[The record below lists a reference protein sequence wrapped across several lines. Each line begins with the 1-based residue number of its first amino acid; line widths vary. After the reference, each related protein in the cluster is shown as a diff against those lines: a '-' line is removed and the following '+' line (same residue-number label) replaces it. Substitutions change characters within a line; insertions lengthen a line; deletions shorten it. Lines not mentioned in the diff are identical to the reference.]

1 MRELLSARQP
11 VSDDPHSRGQEGKGG
26 RGIQATEPTAESGRI
41 GDAIRIFEGR
51 CGTFERPVLQ
61 EISPQRMAA
70 CQQAVVGIR
79 QGENGKE
86 SEGQVAGS
94 TDPSANSDPVV
105 SFIMSLLA
113 SPAVPHNRIAQT
125 LRTKARDL
133 FLAGGSPIEMWVARI
148 SAKWDKDSRTA
159 WEALA
164 LNRLLSGSVFRRG
177 LPLPHEIRMKAIIRS
192 SSDFCGGSDQDKPVN
207 HEKAGECQVCFFLFS
222 FSFPV
227 RMFLFISFSL

>member
-1 MRELLSARQP
+1 M
-11 VSDDPHSRGQEGKGG
+11 
-26 RGIQATEPTAESGRI
+26 
-41 GDAIRIFEGR
+41 
-51 CGTFERPVLQ
+51 
-61 EISPQRMAA
+61 
-70 CQQAVVGIR
+70 GIR

-94 TDPSANSDPVV
+94 TNPSANSDPVV

-164 LNRLLSGSVFRRG
+164 LNESLQDL
-177 LPLPHEIRMKAIIRS
+177 RS
-192 SSDFCGGSDQDKPVN
+192 EEGF
-207 HEKAGECQVCFFLFS
+207 H
-222 FSFPV
+222 FPTK
-227 RMFLFISFSL
+227 LK

>member
-1 MRELLSARQP
+1 
-11 VSDDPHSRGQEGKGG
+11 
-26 RGIQATEPTAESGRI
+26 
-41 GDAIRIFEGR
+41 
-51 CGTFERPVLQ
+51 
-61 EISPQRMAA
+61 MAA

-133 FLAGGSPIEMWVARI
+133 FLAGGTPIEMWVARI

-164 LNRLLSGSVFRRG
+164 LNRILSGSVFRRG
-177 LPLPHEIRMKAIIRS
+177 LPLPHEIRMKAIIPS
-192 SSDFCGGSDQDKPVN
+192 SSGFCGGSDQDRPVN
-207 HEKAGECQVCFFLFS
+207 HEKAGECQVFSLFFLFFLSSS
-222 FSFPV
+222 FLS
-227 RMFLFISFSL
+227 S

>member
-1 MRELLSARQP
+1 MLSACQP
-11 VSDDPHSRGQEGKGG
+11 VSDDPHSRAQEGKGG

-164 LNRLLSGSVFRRG
+164 LNRLLSGSAFRRG
-177 LPLPHEIRMKAIIRS
+177 LPLPHEIKMKAIIPS
-192 SSDFCGGSDQDKPVN
+192 S
-207 HEKAGECQVCFFLFS
+207 
-222 FSFPV
+222 
-227 RMFLFISFSL
+227 